1 MERQVPWAKEEVSEF
16 EDDLEDALEDDER
29 KRLESG
35 LNFHSDFKSVTIHYF
50 QIL

>member
-35 LNFHSDFKSVTIHYF
+35 LNFRSDF
-50 QIL
+50 